1 MSSDG
6 GKTAGLS
13 DLEEGALF
21 FHRYPVPGKLEIQAT
36 KPLGNQRDLAL
47 AYSPGVAAPCLA
59 IRDDPARASDYTA
72 RANLVAVVSNG
83 SAVLGLG
90 DIGPLAAKPV
100 MEGKAVL
107 FKKFA
112 GIDVFDIEIDAP
124 SVERMVETVSALEPT
139 FGGINL
145 EDIKSPECFEV
156 EEQLKG
162 RMAIP
167 VFHDDQ
173 HGTAI
178 IVAAAILNGLELAGK
193 KIEDVKIVTSGA
205 GAAALACLN
214 LLVSLGAKREQIWI
228 TDRHGV
234 AYKGRVEDMD
244 RWKDAYVKDTNARTL
259 ADVIGGADI
268 FLGLSAAGV
277 LKPELLADMAER
289 PLILA
294 LANPVPEIMP
304 DVARKARPDAMICTG
319 RSDFP
324 NQVNNVLCFPYIF
337 RGALDVGATAIN
349 EEMKLAAVRAI
360 AGLAREEPSDV
371 AARAYADET
380 QVFGPDFLI
389 PSPFDP
395 RLILRIA
402 PAVAKAAMESG
413 VAARPIE
420 DMNAY
425 LDRLNRFVFRS
436 GLVMKPVFSAAR
448 NAARD
453 RVIYADGEDER
464 VMRAAQVVL
473 EEGLARPILV
483 GRPSVVETRLK
494 RYGLKIRP
502 GVDFELINP
511 EDDPRYRAYVDLLIE
526 LAGRRGV
533 TQEAARTMVRTDTTV
548 IAAIAL
554 KRGDADAM
562 ICGLEGRFERH
573 IRNVRVILGARPD
586 LGECDLSALSM
597 LITQRGVVFFS
608 DPYVS
613 LDPSADE
620 IVEMTLLAAEAIRR
634 FGMEPR
640 AALLSHSNF
649 GSRDSASSLKMRRAA
664 EMLREIAPDLVC
676 DGEMHADSALVE
688 AYRQR
693 VFPHSRLTGD
703 ANLLVFPNLDAANIT
718 LNAVKAMTDGLHV
731 GPILLGT
738 AQPAHILT
746 PSVTSR
752 GVVNM
757 TALAVVEASQ
767 NARAAGAT
775 RQPAIIVKQRLTS
788 AAVGVRLR
796 GGVILPFA
804 NPAQSPGRGQNLE

>member
-1 MSSDG
+1 MNVEIQ
-6 GKTAGLS
+6 KPELS
-13 DLEEGALF
+13 DLDQAALF
-21 FHRYPVPGKLEIQAT
+21 FHKYPVPGKLEIQAT

-59 IRDDPARASDYTA
+59 IKDNPELAADYTG

-90 DIGPLAAKPV
+90 NIGPLAAKPV

-124 SVERMVETVSALEPT
+124 GIDSMVETVAALEPT

-145 EDIKSPECFEV
+145 EDIKAPECFEV
-156 EEQLKG
+156 EERLKA
-162 RMAIP
+162 RMQIP

-178 IVAAAILNGLELAGK
+178 IVAAAVLNGLELAGK
-193 KIEDVKIVTSGA
+193 KLGAVKIVTSGA

-214 LLVSLGAKREQIWI
+214 LLVALGARRENIWV
-228 TDRHGV
+228 TDRFGV
-234 AYKGRVEDMD
+234 AHTGRIDEMD
-244 RWKDAYVKDTNARTL
+244 RWKDPYVKDTDARTL
-259 ADVIGGADI
+259 ADVIGGADV

-277 LKPELLADMAER
+277 LKPELLAHMADK
-289 PLILA
+289 PLIMA

-304 DVARKARPDAMICTG
+304 EVARAARPDAMICTG

-337 RGALDVGATAIN
+337 RGALDCGARAIN
-349 EEMKLAAVRAI
+349 EEMKMAAVRAI
-360 AGLAREEPSDV
+360 AALAREEPSDI
-371 AARAYADET
+371 AARAYSSET
-380 QVFGPDFLI
+380 PMFGPDFLI

-402 PAVAKAAMESG
+402 PAVAKAACETG

-420 DMNAY
+420 DWPAY
-425 LDRLNRFVFRS
+425 MDRLTRFVFRS
-436 GLVMKPVFSAAR
+436 GLVMKPIFSAAK
-448 NAARD
+448 AAPK

-464 VMRAAQVVL
+464 VLRAAQVVL
-473 EEGLARPILV
+473 EEGIARPILI
-483 GRPSVVETRLK
+483 GRPHVIDVRLK
-494 RYGLKIRP
+494 RYGLKIKP
-502 GVDFELINP
+502 GADFELINP
-511 EDDPRYRAYVDLLIE
+511 EDDPRYRDYVDLLIQ

-533 TQEAARTMVRTDTTV
+533 TQEAARTVVRTETTV
-548 IAAIAL
+548 IAALAV

-573 IRNVRVILGARPD
+573 LRNVNVIIGRRAGVRD
-586 LGECDLSALSM
+586 RDLSALSM
-597 LITQRGVVFFS
+597 LIWQRGVTFFT
-608 DPYVS
+608 DTYVT

-620 IVEMTLLAAEAIRR
+620 IAEMTILAAAEIRR
-634 FGMEPR
+634 FGIEPK

-649 GSRDSASSLKMRRAA
+649 GSRDSASALKMRAA
-664 EMLREIAPDLVC
+664 AAILKRSAPELVS
-676 DGEMHADSALVE
+676 DGEMHGDSALSE
-688 AYRQR
+688 LLRNR
-693 VFPHSRLTGD
+693 VYPHSDLKGE
-703 ANLLVFPNLDAANIT
+703 ANLLVFPNLDAANIALT
-718 LNAVKAMTDGLHV
+718 IAKTMLDALHV

-738 AQPAHILT
+738 DMPAHILT

-752 GVVNM
+752 GIVNM
-757 TALAVVEASQ
+757 TALAVVEASHKAQ
-767 NARAAGAT
+767 
-775 RQPAIIVKQRLTS
+775 AI
-788 AAVGVRLR
+788 A
-796 GGVILPFA
+796 P
-804 NPAQSPGRGQNLE
+804 PG